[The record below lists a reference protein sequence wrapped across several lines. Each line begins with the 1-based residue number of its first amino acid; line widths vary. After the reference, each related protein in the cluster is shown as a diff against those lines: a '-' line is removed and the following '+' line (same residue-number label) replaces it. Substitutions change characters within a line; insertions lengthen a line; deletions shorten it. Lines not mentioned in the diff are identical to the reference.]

1 MQALNP
7 TGIQEPPLERVR
19 RAELKVA
26 LRSALHEQCTRP
38 GKEHLTWLQF
48 IVSGL
53 IEAAADRVP
62 WATKELLNRAF
73 GRVPIAVDAA
83 ITVGRTAAPGSTPD
97 ELLARLDM
105 LREEAR
111 QLLAGPVVDGEV
123 AEGSS
128 PLPEAVAVGGRTL
141 PAKEDE

>member
-48 IVSGL
+48 IVAGL

-83 ITVGRTAAPGSTPD
+83 ITVGRTAAPDSTPD

-111 QLLAGPVVDGEV
+111 QLRDSRAIDADVLLPSAPVSIPDVTQPVDG
-123 AEGSS
+123 GK
-128 PLPEAVAVGGRTL
+128 P
-141 PAKEDE
+141 